1 MDVMNS
7 ISIDEIIG
15 GTLFDDLLQK
25 IGGGSS
31 ETDSDTESIVGSGVN
46 APVDVFNY
54 LDYND
59 ESVTDDSPNDFLN
72 SGDASDSPGD
82 APGDAPGDFLN
93 FGDADDSPGDF
104 LNSGD
109 ADDAPGNFLNSDD
122 ADNSPGD
129 ADDAPGNFLNFD
141 DADDSCLLYTSDAAD
156 E

>member
-31 ETDSDTESIVGSGVN
+31 ETDSDNESIVGSGVN

-59 ESVTDDSPNDFLN
+59 ESVTDDSPGGDFMDL
-72 SGDASDSPGD
+72 GD
-82 APGDAPGDFLN
+82 AP
-93 FGDADDSPGDF
+93 GDADDSPGGDF
-104 LNSGD
+104 LNLSD
-109 ADDAPGNFLNSDD
+109 ADDSPNDGFLNLSD
-122 ADNSPGD
+122 APGD
-129 ADDAPGNFLNFD
+129 ADDSPNDGFLNLSDAPG
-141 DADDSCLLYTSDAAD
+141 DADDIRGGNLLSSVAQQIANKYLNV
-156 E
+156 